1 MNTNFFSLV
10 AGLDITGDLHLTISK
25 GANNSLIV
33 SLLLRNEQCGDNA
46 KELIPPLNLRGTT
59 EELDNGFFDNI
70 TAPLKSASGLMV
82 NMEAFLKQM
91 EEAKKQSA
99 MQKEKADNAKKE
111 QDSKDKKYKDAMAK
125 ADELEK
131 QGKFREAWTKVPET
145 SEYPEKA
152 EEIRKRKSA
161 LAEKFAMPSLFG
173 DAPEK
178 IDNNDDEQD
187 EEEQE
192 EDVDEQ
198 EEID

>member
-1 MNTNFFSLV
+1 
-10 AGLDITGDLHLTISK
+10 
-25 GANNSLIV
+25 
-33 SLLLRNEQCGDNA
+33 
-46 KELIPPLNLRGTT
+46 
-59 EELDNGFFDNI
+59 
-70 TAPLKSASGLMV
+70 MV

>member
-1 MNTNFFSLV
+1 MNTNFFSLL
-10 AGLDITGDLHLTISK
+10 AGLDLTGDLHLTISK
-25 GANNSLIV
+25 GANSNLIV
-33 SLLLRNEQCGDNA
+33 SLLLRNEECGDSA
-46 KELIPPLNLRGTT
+46 KGLIPPLNLRGTT
-59 EELDNGFFDNI
+59 DELDNGFFDNI

-82 NMEAFLKQM
+82 NMEAFVKQM
-91 EEAKKQSA
+91 EQAKKQSA

-111 QDSKDKKYKDAMAK
+111 QDTKEKKYKDAMAK

-145 SEYPEKA
+145 AEYPEKA
-152 EEIRKRKSA
+152 DEIRKRKSA

-173 DAPEK
+173 DEPEK
-178 IDNNDDEQD
+178 IDDYDDEQD